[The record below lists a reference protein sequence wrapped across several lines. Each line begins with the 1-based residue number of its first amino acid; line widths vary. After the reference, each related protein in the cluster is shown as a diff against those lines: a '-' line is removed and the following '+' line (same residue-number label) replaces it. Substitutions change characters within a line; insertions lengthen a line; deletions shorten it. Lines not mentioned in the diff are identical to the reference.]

1 MKTMLRA
8 NAVGALLVGGLFW
21 GLAPD
26 SPVADAAA
34 RDDLEAVRSM
44 VKQGADVN
52 VAQGDGRTA
61 LHWAAVNGNS
71 EMAKL
76 LIYAGAGVNS
86 LTRLGAYTPLH
97 LASQVGHAGV
107 AKVLLDGGADANALT
122 STGAVSA
129 LHFAA
134 GSGNVELIT
143 ALVDRG
149 ADANRAEQQWG
160 HTPLMFAAA
169 KGRTAA
175 VRTLLERGADVGIT
189 GRVID
194 MVQLETEDRARRR
207 RRSEIEKVL
216 GYVPT
221 APPSQP
227 VAAQVREPTPAPARP
242 KEPGPVIGTAAQ
254 VGGYGGM
261 TALTLAA
268 REGHIETTKALLD
281 GGADINQVSAGD
293 HTVPLLMA
301 AINGQFDLAMMLLER
316 GADPRM
322 ASDAGTTP
330 LFATIDRQWTPI
342 SHGLAAPADYMKQQ
356 TTYLELMEA
365 LLEAG
370 ADVNA
375 RLNYTLWH
383 IETGGK
389 LLSLD
394 WIGATPFFRA
404 THGLD
409 LPAMK
414 LLVRYGA
421 DPHIPTLNTATPRRV
436 YDSGGIRAVLGGG
449 LGAKRMFEENDPSG
463 LPPVPSDG
471 PGVYP
476 IHVASGFA
484 YGDGFV
490 GNIHRFVKNGWL
502 PAVKYLVD
510 SFGADVNTREYAG
523 DTPLHNAAARGDNEM
538 ILYLVEKGAD
548 VMAVNRNG
556 LTTVDMANGPVQRIE
571 PWTET
576 IKLLESL
583 GAKNNHN
590 CVSC

>member
-1 MKTMLRA
+1 MR
-8 NAVGALLVGGLFW
+8 GWRRYF
-21 GLAPD
+21 
-26 SPVADAAA
+26 
-34 RDDLEAVRSM
+34 
-44 VKQGADVN
+44 
-52 VAQGDGRTA
+52 
-61 LHWAAVNGNS
+61 
-71 EMAKL
+71 
-76 LIYAGAGVNS
+76 
-86 LTRLGAYTPLH
+86 
-97 LASQVGHAGV
+97 
-107 AKVLLDGGADANALT
+107 LDGGADANALT

-149 ADANRAEQQWG
+149 ADANRTEQQWG

-194 MVQLETEDRARRR
+194 MVQLEAEDRARRR

-242 KEPGPVIGTAAQ
+242 KEPGPAIGTAAQ

-330 LFATIDRQWTPI
+330 LFATIDRQWTSI
-342 SHGLAAPADYMKQQ
+342 SHGLAAPADYMK
-356 TTYLELMEA
+356 
-365 LLEAG
+365 
-370 ADVNA
+370 
-375 RLNYTLWH
+375 
-383 IETGGK
+383 
-389 LLSLD
+389 
-394 WIGATPFFRA
+394 
-404 THGLD
+404 
-409 LPAMK
+409 
-414 LLVRYGA
+414 
-421 DPHIPTLNTATPRRV
+421 
-436 YDSGGIRAVLGGG
+436 
-449 LGAKRMFEENDPSG
+449 
-463 LPPVPSDG
+463 
-471 PGVYP
+471 
-476 IHVASGFA
+476 
-484 YGDGFV
+484 
-490 GNIHRFVKNGWL
+490 
-502 PAVKYLVD
+502 
-510 SFGADVNTREYAG
+510 
-523 DTPLHNAAARGDNEM
+523 
-538 ILYLVEKGAD
+538 
-548 VMAVNRNG
+548 
-556 LTTVDMANGPVQRIE
+556 
-571 PWTET
+571 
-576 IKLLESL
+576 
-583 GAKNNHN
+583 
-590 CVSC
+590 

>member
-194 MVQLETEDRARRR
+194 MVQLEAEDRARRR

-394 WIGATPFFRA
+394 WMGATPFFRA

-421 DPHIPTLNTATPRRV
+421 DPHIPTINPIEGRRD
-436 YDSGGIRAVLGGG
+436 YDSGGIREVCGAVGRGCE
-449 LGAKRMFEENDPSG
+449 AKENDPSG
-463 LPPVPSDG
+463 LSPVPDGG
-471 PGVYP
+471 PGIYP

-556 LTTVDMANGPVQRIE
+556 LTTVDMTNGPVQRIE